1 MLFGGSMQRTKKNHG
16 FTLIELMI
24 TIAVMA
30 IIAMLAAPSF
40 ADLIAKQRLES
51 TTKQLLNILT
61 TARSQAILLRQAT
74 TVNLDSSNPDTGTV
88 LNWKP
93 NQAILKSATYKP
105 VFFTENGLIAQ
116 EVANPDH
123 VSDPLQPAKIKAPAA
138 AVFVI
143 CGERI
148 ITPPQIREIRTIS
161 VMVTGNIESVVAST
175 GSCS

>member
-16 FTLIELMI
+16 FTLIELMV

-88 LNWKP
+88 LNG
-93 NQAILKSATYKP
+93 NVIS
-105 VFFTENGLIAQ
+105 GG
-116 EVANPDH
+116 ANN
-123 VSDPLQPAKIKAPAA
+123 SLTLQ
-138 AVFVI
+138 
-143 CGERI
+143 G
-148 ITPPQIREIRTIS
+148 
-161 VMVTGNIESVVAST
+161 T
-175 GSCS
+175 GSSNSSFIGTK